1 MDITMKNSLE
11 KNKDR
16 KLKSKKKRKRPKI
29 SNSIKNFGKTDLG
42 SPQILQKVLIS
53 LQSLFRTERQLKD
66 WENSIQFQKWNLS
79 MEIF

>member
-29 SNSIKNFGKTDLG
+29 SNNIKNFGKTDLG

>member
-1 MDITMKNSLE
+1 MKNSLE